1 MSRSRAEKR
10 RKGNGVYWQSADLNY
25 RQYMHYYYMM
35 QEIMVNRVKWHGL
48 PDSVDE
54 RFLQMTLYRN
64 GVSVFFRPWFTNR
77 FMCTQVTP
85 SGKWN
90 VYDNPTRFTAWGNNG
105 FSYRAG
111 MDKGVII
118 WAHRSRITDANTV
131 DIYARRLAEI
141 DRTVDVNLKQ
151 LKTPLLITCP
161 ETKRNSLMEL
171 YKQYDGNEPAIFG
184 VDGMLED
191 VQFNVLK
198 TDVPYHVDKLLV
210 AKQTIINEFYTYA
223 GIDNANQDKKE
234 RLITDEV
241 QANNGQIETMR
252 LAVLDP
258 LRDACKQINDRY
270 GDRLAEEVRVSWNH
284 DIFTNNYV
292 FGHDMMIQNDVDN
305 GASEGGF

>member
-10 RKGNGVYWQSADLNY
+10 MGNPVYWQSSDLNY
-25 RQYMHYYYMM
+25 RQYMHYYYMF

-48 PDSVDE
+48 PRSVDE
-54 RFLQMTLYRN
+54 RFLQMTLYRY
-64 GVSVFFRPWFTNR
+64 GVSVFFRPWFTDK
-77 FMCTQVTP
+77 FLCTQVTP

-131 DIYARRLAEI
+131 DIYARRLADI
-141 DRTVDVNLKQ
+141 DRTIDVNLKAM
-151 LKTPLLITCP
+151 KTPTLITCP
-161 ETKRNSLMEL
+161 EAKLASLREA
-171 YKQYDGNEPAIFG
+171 YKQYDGNEPVMFG

-191 VQFNVLK
+191 VQFKVFK
-198 TDVPYHVDKLLV
+198 TDAPYLADKMLLD
-210 AKQTIINEFYTYA
+210 KQKIINEFYTFA

-234 RLITDEV
+234 RQITDEV

-252 LAVLDP
+252 LSVLDP
-258 LRDACKQINDRY
+258 LRDACAEINHRY
-270 GDRLAEEVRVSWNH
+270 RDRLGDEITVSWNH

-292 FGHDMMIQNDVDN
+292 YNHDQMVFNDVDKT
-305 GASEGGF
+305 EGGF

>member
-1 MSRSRAEKR
+1 
-10 RKGNGVYWQSADLNY
+10 
-25 RQYMHYYYMM
+25 
-35 QEIMVNRVKWHGL
+35 
-48 PDSVDE
+48 
-54 RFLQMTLYRN
+54 
-64 GVSVFFRPWFTNR
+64 
-77 FMCTQVTP
+77 
-85 SGKWN
+85 
-90 VYDNPTRFTAWGNNG
+90 
-105 FSYRAG
+105 
-111 MDKGVII
+111 
-118 WAHRSRITDANTV
+118 
-131 DIYARRLAEI
+131 
-141 DRTVDVNLKQ
+141 
-151 LKTPLLITCP
+151 
-161 ETKRNSLMEL
+161 
-171 YKQYDGNEPAIFG
+171 
-184 VDGMLED
+184 MLED

-210 AKQTIINEFYTYA
+210 AKQTIMNEFYTYA